1 MTEKEQER
9 RLPVRTIGL
18 IAGTLYGIGCGIGG
32 SIFILL
38 GSAIEDAGPGVLISL
53 FFGGI
58 LIFVTALNYSE
69 LSTSLPISG
78 GAYNFSK
85 EALGGFL
92 AFIIGFFLWI
102 ASIASFS
109 FSAQAF
115 SIVIL
120 DIFNL
125 PFYTPFILL
134 IAVFSILFIA
144 IVVFRTQKLALRTLL
159 SLTIIQLI
167 IFGIFI
173 FAGLII
179 APNSNLSSYNPSFL
193 KSKMEFF
200 SITFVFASTFI
211 FFTTI
216 TSNLAYLNADLK
228 NPSRNIPKVNI
239 FAITITT
246 LIYLLTSLVVLIN
259 LGNHETDLG
268 ESSILLA
275 LILDDILKFPGFLLM
290 GFAALISTSIAMN
303 AALGSAIAVF
313 HALARDHYISK
324 KFLKVNKKT
333 NVPSFILILTT
344 FITISFTI
352 LALMFANIGFT
363 ASITT
368 FIYFIGLAFINFAAV
383 SLRRKRKELDRPFK
397 APFFPY
403 LPIIVMSFCLILAL
417 FLDLNAIILGLII
430 FFIGITYYLITIADR
445 HSIVLTLA
453 GLKFFFILILGV
465 LIWIIN
471 NLSALNSPINGFDVA
486 FQYIL
491 MRILIFI
498 CIFTIGTIIL
508 DIFPLR
514 EIAYYFVRKIN
525 KKEVAIDIGIG
536 QIIDLKKSKVKLI
549 YNVNLIIGFIQILSS
564 IFVFTIASLFI
575 MDFISIDSVTI
586 GSENIP
592 QITAEYIFT
601 SILVLFGII
610 LLFSGPLGLYFNREL
625 KTLGI

>member
-1 MTEKEQER
+1 MTEKDQER
-9 RLPVRTIGL
+9 IPPKRSIGL
-18 IAGTLYGIGCGIGG
+18 LAGILYGIGCGIGG

-53 FFGGI
+53 LFGGI

-102 ASIASFS
+102 ANIATFS

-115 SIVIL
+115 AII
-120 DIFNL
+120 IKEFFNL
-125 PFYTPFILL
+125 PFNTPFILL
-134 IAVFSILFIA
+134 IAIASILFIA
-144 IVVFRTQKLALRTLL
+144 IVVFRTQKLALRALI
-159 SLTIIQLI
+159 SLTIIQLV
-167 IFGIFI
+167 IFAIFI
-173 FAGLII
+173 FIGLFI
-179 APNSNLSSYNPSFL
+179 APNSNLPSYNPSFL
-193 KSKMEFF
+193 KSDMNFF
-200 SITFVFASTFI
+200 NIIFVFAFTFI
-211 FFTTI
+211 FFTSI
-216 TSNLAYLNADLK
+216 TSNIAFLNADFK
-228 NPSRNIPKVNI
+228 NPSKTIPKVNI
-239 FAITITT
+239 FAILIT
-246 LIYLLTSLVVLIN
+246 LIIYLLITFTVLIN
-259 LGNHETDLG
+259 LGNQESELG
-268 ESSILLA
+268 ETSILLA
-275 LILDDILKFPGFLLM
+275 LILDDILKFPGYLLM
-290 GFAALISTSIAMN
+290 GFAAIISTLIAMN
-303 AALGSAIAVF
+303 AALGSAIAIF
-313 HALARDHYISK
+313 HALARDHYVSQ

-333 NVPSFILILTT
+333 NVPTFILILTI
-344 FITISFTI
+344 FITISITI

-363 ASITT
+363 ANITI
-368 FIYFIGLAFINFAAV
+368 FIYFIGIAFVNYAAV

-403 LPIIVMSFCLILAL
+403 LPIIVMSFCIILAL

-430 FFIGITYYLITIADR
+430 FFIGITYYLLTIADR

-453 GLKFFFILILGV
+453 GLKFFVILILGV

-471 NLSALNSPINGFDVA
+471 NLSVLNSPINGFDVA

-498 CIFTIGTIIL
+498 CVFTIVTMIL

-514 EIAYYFVRKIN
+514 EIVYYFVRKIN

-549 YNVNLIIGFIQILSS
+549 YSINLIIGIIQIISS

-575 MDFISIDSVTI
+575 TDIISIDSVTI
-586 GSENIP
+586 SSTNIP

-610 LLFSGPLGLYFNREL
+610 LLFSGPLWLYFNREL
-625 KTLGI
+625 KTIGI